1 MGDEIPPFD
10 DYVASLS
17 QLSNPFDPTVPTAES
32 EEIRAVARALSEIDV
47 VDRASLA
54 EYIRDSPEA
63 VPVLGL
69 TVGLTRE
76 KLKNV
81 LKHHLDSAGWITVAR
96 GQPDALIA
104 MLDGNYDLVRLVAEQ
119 RERRYDFGDILVARA
134 GTRRTA
140 TDAGA
145 TGRRI
150 EDEIERVAQDLVLPY
165 ATRTR
170 FEGRNGLT
178 APCDLAIPAGG
189 VAARIVVAAKGFDST
204 GSKLTDAVRE
214 VEEMAEKRL
223 PSQYV
228 MAVVDGIG
236 WKSRIKDLRRIH
248 HLLETRQ
255 IDGLY
260 TLTSLGTFREDL
272 AIAARRLDLLG

>member
-1 MGDEIPPFD
+1 MTVGSFD
-10 DYVASLS
+10 DYVESLS

-32 EEIRAVARALSEIDV
+32 EEIRTVATRLADLGPIDRV
-47 VDRASLA
+47 SLA
-54 EYIRDSPEA
+54 EFVRGEADA

-69 TVGLTRE
+69 AVGLTRE

-81 LKHHLDSAGWITVAR
+81 LRHRLGSSGWVTLAR
-96 GQPDALIA
+96 ERPADVVA
-104 MLDGNYDLVRLVAEQ
+104 MLDDHYDVVRLVDEQ
-119 RERRYDFGDILVARA
+119 RSRTYDFGDVLVARA

-145 TGRRI
+145 TGRRV
-150 EDEIERVAQDLVLPY
+150 EDEIEQVATDLKLPS

-170 FEGRNGLT
+170 FEGRNGQT

-189 VAARIVVAAKGFDST
+189 KEALIVVAAKGFDST

-223 PSQYV
+223 PTQFV
-228 MAVVDGIG
+228 MAAIDGIG
-236 WKSRIKDLRRIH
+236 WKSRLNDLRKIYDLRASN
-248 HLLETRQ
+248 Q
-255 IDGLY
+255 IDGMY
-260 TLTSLGTFREDL
+260 TLEGLGDFRTDL
-272 AIAARRLDLLG
+272 EAAARRLGLI

>member
-1 MGDEIPPFD
+1 MITAFD
-10 DYVASLS
+10 DYLNSLS
-17 QLSNPFDPTVPTAES
+17 QLSNPFDPTLPTAES
-32 EEIRAVARALSEIDV
+32 EEIRAVAIELAAV
-47 VDRASLA
+47 ATVDRPSLESFIA
-54 EYIRDSPEA
+54 DDPDA

-69 TVGLTRE
+69 AVGLTRE

-81 LKHHLDSAGWITVAR
+81 LRHHLGSSGWVTIAR
-96 GQPDALIA
+96 DRPNELIA
-104 MLDGNYDLVRLVAEQ
+104 MLDENYDLVRLLADQ
-119 RERRYDFGDILVARA
+119 LNRTYDFGDILVARA

-145 TGRRI
+145 TGRRV
-150 EDEIERVAQDLVLPY
+150 EDEIERVAQDLGLPC

-189 VAARIVVAAKGFDST
+189 AAAQIVVAAKGFDST

-228 MAVVDGIG
+228 MAAVDGIG
-236 WKSRIKDLRRIH
+236 WKSRVKDLRRIH
-248 HLLETRQ
+248 DLFESKQ

-260 TLTSLGTFREDL
+260 TLSALGTFRSDL
-272 AIAARRLDLLG
+272 ENAATRLGLLG

>member
-1 MGDEIPPFD
+1 MTIGSFD
-10 DYVASLS
+10 DYVESLS

-32 EEIRAVARALSEIDV
+32 EEIRTVAAGLAGLGV

-54 EYIRDSPEA
+54 AFIRGQADA

-69 TVGLTRE
+69 AVGLTRE

-81 LKHHLDSAGWITVAR
+81 LRHHLGSSGWITLAR
-96 GQPDALIA
+96 ERPDDVIA
-104 MLDGNYDLVRLVAEQ
+104 MLDENYEVVRLVEEQ
-119 RERRYDFGDILVARA
+119 RGRTYDFGDVLVARA

-145 TGRRI
+145 TGRRV
-150 EDEIERVAQDLVLPY
+150 EDEIEEVARDLGLPC

-170 FEGRNGLT
+170 FEGRNGQT
-178 APCDLAIPAGG
+178 APCDLAIPGG
-189 VAARIVVAAKGFDST
+189 GRDALIVVAAKGFDST

-223 PSQYV
+223 PTQFV
-228 MAVVDGIG
+228 MAAIDGIG
-236 WKSRIKDLRRIH
+236 WKSRLNDLRKIYDLRSSN
-248 HLLETRQ
+248 Q
-255 IDGLY
+255 IDGMY
-260 TLTSLGTFREDL
+260 TLEGLGEFRQDL
-272 AIAARRLDLLG
+272 ETAGKRVGLI